1 MLRQYG
7 IRPHKDLGQSFI
19 SSAGALQR
27 ILDAA
32 ALGGAETVLE
42 VGPGLGALTLQ
53 LCERARRVVAVEL
66 DSRLLPPLR
75 TLVSAFPAVELHQG
89 DILNIEWEQLGIHGR
104 YCVVANIPYSITSA
118 LLRKLLESPAPAEW
132 LVLTVQREV
141 AERVIAGPGEMNLLA
156 LSTQLYGT
164 ARICARLPAEA
175 FYPQP
180 EVESAVLR
188 IDLHPSP
195 LVELEL
201 IRWIFRLARAG
212 FSQKRKKLRNAI
224 SAGMGVRP
232 AQAENWLL
240 AAGIVPDLRAQAIG
254 LEDWLRL
261 AQIVSKGEKG
271 EA

>member
-1 MLRQYG
+1 VLRQYG
-7 IRPHKDLGQSFI
+7 IRPHKDLGQSFLT
-19 SSAGALQR
+19 SAEALQR

-32 ALGGAETVLE
+32 ALRGEETVLE
-42 VGPGLGALTLQ
+42 IGPGLGALTLQ

-75 TLVSAFPAVELHQG
+75 SLVSAFPAVELHQG
-89 DILNIEWEQLGIHGR
+89 DILNIEWERLGIQER

-118 LLRKLLESPAPAEW
+118 LLRRLLESPAPAEW
-132 LVLTVQREV
+132 LVLTIQREV
-141 AERVIAGPGEMNLLA
+141 AERLIAPPGEMNLLA
-156 LSTQLYGT
+156 LSVQLYGT
-164 ARICARLPAEA
+164 ARIYARLPAEA
-175 FYPQP
+175 FYPRP

-188 IDLHPSP
+188 IDILASP
-195 LVELEL
+195 PVEPEL
-201 IRWIFRLARAG
+201 TRWIFRLARAG
-212 FSQKRKKLRNAI
+212 FGQKRKKLRNAI

-232 AQAENWLL
+232 AQAEDWLL

-261 AQIVSKGEKG
+261 AQIVKQGEKG

>member
-1 MLRQYG
+1 VLRQYG

-19 SSAGALQR
+19 HSAEALQR

-32 ALGGAETVLE
+32 ALGGEETVLE

-75 TLVSAFPAVELHQG
+75 SLLSASPSVELHQG
-89 DILNIEWEQLGIHGR
+89 DILKIEWGLLGISGQ

-132 LVLTVQREV
+132 LVLTIQREV
-141 AERVIAGPGEMNLLA
+141 AERVIAPPGEMNLLA
-156 LSTQLYGT
+156 LSVQLYGA
-164 ARICARLPAEA
+164 ARIHARLPAEA

-195 LVELEL
+195 PAGSEL
-201 IRWIFRLARAG
+201 IKWIFRLARAG

-224 SAGMGVRP
+224 SAGMGVRT

-261 AQIVSKGEKG
+261 AQIVKQGEKG